1 MKKKNGGKDIRMQS
15 LNFFDHVYIIHFQEI
30 NFAYQNR
37 DSNMHIYVIVIITLF
52 QLPVP
57 HFDNERRVFAVVDD
71 PERQGLDALLGAA
84 QLRQLLL
91 QSRLGEGRHA
101 AVCARFSLWT
111 RMSSDLV

>member
-1 MKKKNGGKDIRMQS
+1 MS
-15 LNFFDHVYIIHFQEI
+15 F
-30 NFAYQNR
+30 
-37 DSNMHIYVIVIITLF
+37 IVIITLF

-101 AVCARFSLWT
+101 AVCARFSPVNPNEL
-111 RMSSDLV
+111 RPSSGVPSSKL